1 MAGIFYGWWVLAA
14 TSIIHLWGAGAFY
27 YSFTVFFNP
36 IVGEFGWSYAATS
49 FAASLRNVE
58 GGIISPLIGAA
69 ADRWGARRLLVLG
82 TLVTGLG
89 FLLLSRIDSLWT
101 FYAFFVFISIGVSIM
116 LPIPGW
122 AAVTNWFHKK
132 RGLAMGILSGAIGLG
147 GMVVYFINRLIEWF
161 GWRTTLVILGFGTIV
176 ICLPCALFV
185 RHDPEQYNMRP
196 DGNESEKRSGDE
208 QGSKPF
214 PAAEPRVGY
223 TARQAA
229 RTSTFWLMTAAV
241 TVAGGIL
248 NAVMVHV
255 MPYLLSVDVPRPRAA
270 LVAAV
275 LVLVSTTGRFSLGF
289 LTNRFE
295 SRHLFCFALAIQA
308 AGLLILAR
316 FDHFTHAVFFALC
329 FGPGSGGLITL
340 RLTMQADFFGR
351 KAFGAIQGASMAV
364 MMIGTTAGPILTGL
378 FYDIHQTYRPAW
390 FFMSV
395 LLLACIPL
403 AIRLKPPPPLEGG
416 QGSP

>member
-36 IVGEFGWSYAATS
+36 IVEEFGWSYAATS

-58 GGIISPLIGAA
+58 GGIISPLIGVA
-69 ADRWGARRLLVLG
+69 ADRWGARRLLLLG
-82 TLVTGLG
+82 GLMTGLG
-89 FLLLSRIDSLWT
+89 FMLLSRIDSLWT
-101 FYAFFVFISIGVSIM
+101 FYAFFVFISIGVSVM

-147 GMVVYFINRLIEWF
+147 GMVVYLINRLIEWY
-161 GWRTTLVILGFGTIV
+161 GWRNTLVILGFGTII

-196 DGNESEKRSGDE
+196 DGNEVEPKPGKEGAPEDFSAAEKRY
-208 QGSKPF
+208 
-214 PAAEPRVGY
+214 GY
-223 TARQAA
+223 TAREAA
-229 RTSTFWLMTAAV
+229 HTSTFWLMTAAI
-241 TVAGGIL
+241 TIAGGIL

-255 MPYLLSVDVPRPRAA
+255 MPYLLSVDVPRASAA
-270 LVAAV
+270 LIAAL
-275 LVLVSTTGRFSLGF
+275 LVLVSTAGRFGLGF
-289 LTNRFE
+289 LTNRFK

-308 AGLLILAR
+308 AGLLILAGA
-316 FDHFTHAVFFALC
+316 DHFTHAVFFALC

-378 FYDIHQTYRPAW
+378 FYDIHRTYRPAW
-390 FFMSV
+390 LFMSA

-403 AIRLKPPPPLEGG
+403 ALRLKKPRPLESGRA
-416 QGSP
+416 

>member
-14 TSIIHLWGAGAFY
+14 TSMIHLWGAGAFY

-36 IVGEFGWSYAATS
+36 IVEEFGWSYAATS

-69 ADRWGARRLLVLG
+69 ADRWGARRLLMLG
-82 TLVTGLG
+82 AVMTGLG
-89 FLLLSRIDSLWT
+89 FVLLSRIDSLWT
-101 FYAFFVFISIGVSIM
+101 FYAFFIFISIGVSIM

-122 AAVTNWFHKK
+122 AAVTNWFHRK

-147 GMVVYFINRLIEWF
+147 GMIVYFINRLIEWY
-161 GWRTTLVILGFGTIV
+161 GWRTTLVILGFGTILV
-176 ICLPCALFV
+176 CLPCALFV
-185 RHDPEQYNMRP
+185 RHDPERYNLRP
-196 DGNESEKRSGDE
+196 DGD
-208 QGSKPF
+208 
-214 PAAEPRVGY
+214 EPRETPASEDLSAAQTIHGY

-229 RTSTFWLMTAAV
+229 RTSTFWLMTTAI

-255 MPYLLSVDVPRPRAA
+255 MPYLLSVDIPRPSAA
-270 LVAAV
+270 LIAAL
-275 LVLVSTTGRFSLGF
+275 LVLVSTAGRFGLGF

-295 SRHLFCFALAIQA
+295 SRHLFCFALAMQA
-308 AGLLILAR
+308 AGLLVLAR
-316 FDHFTHAVFFALC
+316 SDHFTGAVLFALC

-351 KAFGAIQGASMAV
+351 RAFGAIQGASMAV

-390 FFMSV
+390 LFMAA
-395 LLLACIPL
+395 LLLACVPL
-403 AIRLKPPPPLEGG
+403 ALRLKRPPALDPG
-416 QGSP
+416 QESP